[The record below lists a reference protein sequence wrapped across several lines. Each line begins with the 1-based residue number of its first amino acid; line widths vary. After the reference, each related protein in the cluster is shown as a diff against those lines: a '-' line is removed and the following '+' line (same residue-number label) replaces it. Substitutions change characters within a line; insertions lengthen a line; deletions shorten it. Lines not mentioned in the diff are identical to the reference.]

1 MDLEFV
7 PKVFILRYQYSEEDY
22 GTLCVFNN
30 FKSAN
35 DLKLRLE
42 ESALKENVYIRFFI
56 DVYEVLHSFNDKQVS
71 IFEHLSLKV

>member
-1 MDLEFV
+1 MEFV
-7 PKVFILRYQYSEEDY
+7 PKVFILWYQYSEEDY

-71 IFEHLSLKV
+71 IFESLSLKV

>member
-1 MDLEFV
+1 MEFV
-7 PKVFILRYQYSEEDY
+7 PKVFILRYQYSEEDF
-22 GTLCVFNN
+22 GILCVFNN
-30 FKSAN
+30 FKSAK

>member
-1 MDLEFV
+1 MEIEIV
-7 PKVFILRYQYSEEDY
+7 PKVFILRYQYFGEDF

-42 ESALKENVYIRFFI
+42 ESALKENVYIRFYI
-56 DVYEVLHSFNDKQVS
+56 DVFEVLSSFNDKQLC